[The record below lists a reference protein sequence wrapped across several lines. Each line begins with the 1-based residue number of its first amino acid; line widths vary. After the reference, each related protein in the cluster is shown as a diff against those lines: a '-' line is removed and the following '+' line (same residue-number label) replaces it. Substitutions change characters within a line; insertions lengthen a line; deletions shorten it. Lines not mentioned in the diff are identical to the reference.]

1 MGVEEYHK
9 NLKQNAS
16 IGSSPTHQ
24 ERTQSNHIFPAIY
37 GYVKLEKLKL
47 ATGRNHFALK
57 AKMYMASLQTA
68 MFVFQKLWENT
79 QSLAFA

>member
-1 MGVEEYHK
+1 VEEYHK
-9 NLKQNAS
+9 SLKQNAS
-16 IGSSPTHQ
+16 IRSSSAHQ
-24 ERTQSNHIFPAIY
+24 ERTQSNHIFAAIF

-47 ATGRNHFALK
+47 ATGHNHFALK
-57 AKMYMASLQTA
+57 TKMYMASLQTA